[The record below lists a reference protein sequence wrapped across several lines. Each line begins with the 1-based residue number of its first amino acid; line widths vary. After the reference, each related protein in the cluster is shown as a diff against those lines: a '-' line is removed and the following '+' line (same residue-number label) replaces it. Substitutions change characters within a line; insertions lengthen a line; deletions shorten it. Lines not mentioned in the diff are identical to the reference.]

1 MFKKRQKK
9 YNQKIARSYVWIVH
23 LEMFLFY
30 LLYFFSISLFKIYIH
45 ILLLL
50 SGELM
55 NAILKQTQPSVI
67 NYDELSL
74 QLC

>member
-30 LLYFFSISLFKIYIH
+30 LLYFFLFLFLKSTFIYYFYSL
-45 ILLLL
+45 
-50 SGELM
+50 E
-55 NAILKQTQPSVI
+55 N
-67 NYDELSL
+67 
-74 QLC
+74 